1 MTRTL
6 AAKVMEGFHSQGFRV
21 LGWGGTWAGAMR
33 PLEEYVKRKVERA
46 VKAEREAC
54 AEAVAAEREMCA
66 RVCDG
71 YADNSSHPMNFAINC
86 ADAIRARGN
95 K

>member
-6 AAKVMEGFHSQGFRV
+6 AAKVIDGFHSQGWEIIGR
-21 LGWGGTWAGAMR
+21 GGTWAGAMR
-33 PLEEYVKRKVERA
+33 PLEEYIQRKVERA

-54 AEAVAAEREMCA
+54 A
-66 RVCDG
+66 RVCG
-71 YADNSSHPMNFAINC
+71 KHEFALS
-86 ADAIRARGN
+86 AAAAIRARGN

>member
-6 AAKVMEGFHSQGFRV
+6 AAKVIEGIHSQRWTLSGY
-21 LGWGGTWAGAMR
+21 GGTWAGAMR
-33 PLEEYVKRKVERA
+33 PLEEYVKRRVERA

-54 AEAVAAEREMCA
+54 A
-66 RVCDG
+66 RVCG
-71 YADNSSHPMNFAINC
+71 KHEFALSAADE
-86 ADAIRARGN
+86 IRARGA

>member
-6 AAKVMEGFHSQGFRV
+6 AAKVIDGFHSQGWRLF
-21 LGWGGTWAGAMR
+21 GHGGTWAGAMR
-33 PLEEYVKRKVERA
+33 PLEQYIQRKVERA

-54 AEAVAAEREMCA
+54 A
-66 RVCDG
+66 RVCEQWNAGHMD
-71 YADNSSHPMNFAINC
+71 ALAS
-86 ADAIRARGN
+86 AIRARGN